1 MADPVNSVR
10 QTTAAPEESGTP
22 GRTTG
27 PIAVIGISCRFPQAD
42 GPAAYWRLL
51 RDGTDAVTDAPEAR
65 RDVVAAGAGPAAAR
79 GGYLDRVDTFDAR
92 FFGISPREAA
102 AMDPQQ
108 RLVLELAWEALEDAG
123 VLPGTLKNSAAGV
136 FVGAIWDD
144 YADLVR
150 RSGAAGAHAFTGLN
164 RGVIANRVSYTLG
177 LHGPS
182 LTVDTAQSSSL
193 VAVHLACQALLSG
206 EADLALAGGVNLR
219 VTPASSEITAGFG
232 ALSPDGRCHT
242 FDERANGFVRGEGG
256 GLVLLKPLDRALAD
270 GDRVHCVLLGSAV
283 NHDGATDGLTVP
295 SATAQAEVVRRALE
309 AAGTDPAEVQ
319 YVELHG
325 TGTPV
330 GDPIEATALGTALG
344 TARDAADPLPV
355 GSAKTNI
362 GHLEAAAGIAGL
374 IKAALAV
381 GHRELPASLHHRT
394 PHPAIDLD
402 ALRLRVQTEAGPWP
416 HPDRPLVAGV
426 SSFGL
431 GGANCHVVLGEAP
444 APAATPEPAAATEPG
459 RTLLFPLSGR
469 GENALRAQAARLGAY
484 AATHTGTVAD
494 LAHALAA
501 TRTAHEDR
509 AVVLAEDLAGLIAGL
524 DALAAGTGS
533 AHLVRGRA
541 ESGRTAFLFSGQGS
555 QRPGM
560 GRELH
565 AAHPV
570 FAAAFDEACAAL
582 DTHLPRPLREIAF
595 ADPGTDEAAL
605 LDRTAWTQPALFA
618 FEVALHRLLDHLG
631 VRPDFLVGHSIGELA
646 AAHVAGILSLPDAA
660 ALVAAR
666 GRLMDAL
673 PEGGAM
679 AALQAEES
687 EVTPLLAGRADRVCV
702 AAVNGPRSVV
712 VSGDEDAV
720 DALTAHFAALGR
732 KTKRLRVSHAFHSP
746 HMDGMLDAFAAVAAS
761 VTYAPARIPLVSDLT
776 GRIVTDEE
784 IGTADYWVRHVRE
797 AVRFAD
803 GIRTLDAA
811 GVTTYVE
818 LGPDG
823 ALSSAGR
830 DCAREDAAFVPVART
845 GKQPEPESLTAAL
858 ARLHTLGAADGL
870 DWEALLGTRGPA
882 PRLDLPTYAFQRR
895 RHWIEAAP
903 AAAAG
908 APATAAAPEPAVA
921 DHQDEDGDEETGSRA
936 GALRAR
942 LTALP
947 PADREQAV
955 LDLLRTDIAA
965 VLRHDEPA
973 DIDLRETFHEL
984 GFDSWTAV
992 ELRDGLTRTTGLALP
1007 STLLFDHPTP
1017 VALARNLA
1025 ERALGEPAAPA
1036 ATARHTGGPADE
1048 PIAVVAMACRF
1059 PGGTDSPEALWE
1071 VLAEGRDVTGPFPTD
1086 RGWDLEGLYDP
1097 EGRPG
1102 THYVR
1107 AGGFLDGATL
1117 FDPAF
1122 FGISP
1127 REAAAMDPQQRLLLE
1142 TSWEALE
1149 RAGLDPLALKGTD
1162 TGVFIGATFQDYGP
1176 RLHEGTESTEGYLM
1190 TGSTPSVASGRIAYT
1205 LGLEGPAVTVDT
1217 ACSSSLVAL
1226 HLAAQSLRQGEC
1238 TLAVAGGVTVMP
1250 TPGLFVEL
1258 TRQRALSADGRCKS
1272 FSADADGTG
1281 WAEGAGVLL
1290 LEKLSDA
1297 RRNGHRVL
1305 AVIRGSAT
1313 NQDGASNG
1321 LTAPNGPS
1329 QQRVIRQALANAGV
1343 TADTVDAVEAHG
1355 TGTRLGDP
1363 IEAHALLATYGQ
1375 GREADRPLWL
1385 GSLKSNT
1392 GHTQQAAGVAGV
1404 IKMILAL
1411 RHGILPKTLHAEE
1424 RSPHIDWSAGS
1435 VELLTEARPWPAAG
1449 ETGHPRRAGV
1459 SSFGISGT
1467 NAHLILEE
1475 APATPEPDTAAA
1487 PAAAGPVAWL
1497 LSARTEDALREQA
1510 RRLRTHAA
1518 AHPDTPDTAVAAAL
1532 AGHRSVFPH
1541 RAAVLGSSREELLA
1555 GLETPLVS
1563 GVADAGGKTV
1573 FVFPGQGSQ
1582 WAGMGVEL
1590 LDSSPVFAARFAEVA
1605 AAVEAH
1611 VDWSVEGVLRGEG
1624 DLTRIEV
1631 LQPVLFAVMVSLAEL
1646 WRAAGVVPDAVVG
1659 HSQGEIA
1666 AAVVSGALSLED
1678 GAKVVVLRSQ
1688 LFADELVGRGA
1699 VASVSLGADAV
1710 RERLVPYRD
1719 ALSIAGIN
1727 GPGTVTVAG
1736 EVAPLEELVAALEA
1750 EGVRAKVIPSTV
1762 ASHCAQV
1769 DRLKERI
1776 LDLLGFVEPRAG
1788 SVPLYSTVTG
1798 EVLDGSGLT
1807 AAYWYENCRQPV
1819 SFEPVVRS
1827 LLADGFRAFVE
1838 SSAHPVLTYGL
1849 VETAESAGAE
1859 VLATGTLR
1867 RGEGGLARFT
1877 TSLATAWTRGVDV
1890 DWTSVLTDSGATA
1903 ATELPTYPFQRARHW
1918 LDAPAAGAADVSAAG
1933 LAEAG
1938 HPLLGACVRVADGD
1952 RFLLTGRIS
1961 LQGHPWLADHGAL
1974 DTVLLPGTAFVE
1986 LAVRAGDEAGCAHLE
2001 ELTLE
2006 APLVLAPRAAVQ
2018 LQAVVGAPDGSGRRS
2033 VAVYA
2038 RPDGADTDA
2047 AWTRHANGF
2056 LAPAPA
2062 PAADADLTAWPPAGA
2077 EPVDIEGF
2085 YERTAQAGYAY
2096 GPAFQGLKAAWRVG
2110 ATVYAEVA
2118 LDSAQREEAAGY
2130 GLHPA
2135 LLDAALHAE
2144 QLVRAARGE
2153 DSGVRLPFVWSGV
2166 SLHATGA
2173 TALRLRMT
2181 SLGTDTVALDV
2192 ADAEGRP
2199 VAAVESLVLRPVAA
2213 GALRGAHR
2221 DGLHRVE
2228 WSAVPAA
2235 GGAALPDWTELGGA
2249 AHPRLADLTAALDQ
2263 GLAVP
2268 STVVYSRTPGT
2279 GTGTDAD
2286 ADGVRTAEAARAA
2299 TAEVLALVR
2308 DWLAEDRLAAARLV
2322 IVTRGA
2328 VPVRAG
2334 EDVTD
2339 LAHAPLWGLLRS
2351 AQTEN
2356 QDRFVLVDLDPWE
2369 GGGTDT
2375 ALAAAL
2381 ATGEPQLAVRD
2392 GSLLAPRLVRATEP
2406 TGRRPLWNPEGTVL
2420 ITGGTGALG
2429 ALVARHLVIEHGVR
2443 HLLLTGRRGPDAPGA
2458 AELVAEIAGLG
2469 GSAEVVACDAAD
2481 RGALAALLSAVPGD
2495 RPLTGVVHAAGVL
2508 DDGLVASLT
2517 DERLDAVMR
2526 PKADAAW
2533 NLHELTRDLDLTAF
2547 VLFSSIAGVYGNPGQ
2562 ANYAAANAFMDA
2574 LAHRRHAQGLPA
2586 TSLAWGLWEQ
2596 SSGML
2601 AHLKDGDLGWMTRAG
2616 ILPLASDHGIALLD
2630 SALRAPGEPLL
2641 VPVRL
2646 DAATLRTR
2654 AAAGLLPPLL
2664 RSLVR
2669 TPARRAVEAA
2679 APEAEVSSLV
2689 RRLAALGEG
2698 ERERELLDL
2707 VRGRVAAVLGHA
2719 DPSAIRPDKAFKELG
2734 FDSLT
2739 AVELR
2744 NQLGVATGLRLPAT
2758 IVFDHPTVNAAARF
2772 LLAELLGAQDAVPAA
2787 DTEGPVAVTAGAPD
2801 EPIAIVGMAC
2811 RYPGGVG
2818 SPEDLWRLVAEGRD
2832 AVSGF
2837 PTDRGWDLAGLFDS
2851 DPERL
2856 GTTYAREGG
2865 FLYGAGDFDP
2875 VLFGI
2880 SPREALAMDPQQRL
2894 LLEASW
2900 EVFERAGLDLD
2911 SVRGSRTGVFA
2922 GSMHHD
2928 YAFRVEENPQ
2938 KVEGY
2943 GLTGTQGSVVSGRVA
2958 YAFGLEGPAVTVD
2971 TACSSSLVALHLAAQ
2986 SLRQG
2991 ECTMALAGG
3000 VAVMATPGVFV
3011 EFSRQRGM
3019 AADGRCKSFSA
3030 AADGTGWAEGVG
3042 VLLLEKLSDARRN
3055 GHRVLAVVRGTATN
3069 QDGAS
3074 NGLTAPNGPAQ
3085 QRVIRQALANARLAP
3100 QDVDAVEA
3108 HGTGTTLGD
3117 PIEAQALLAAYGQ
3130 DRPEDR
3136 PLWLGSLKSN
3146 IGHAQAAAGV
3156 AGVIKMVMAMRE
3168 GVLPKTLHVDE
3179 PTPEVLW
3186 SAGAVELLTEAVE
3199 WPETGRPRRAGVS
3212 SFGISGTNAHVII
3225 EQGPQ
3230 EPVPAPATG
3239 AEPAGPLP
3247 WVVSARSAAALRGQA
3262 ARLLD
3267 LDASVPA
3274 PDVAAALLTTR
3285 SPLEHRA
3292 VVLADDRDGYAAG
3305 LRALAE
3311 GAGAPGL
3318 TQGVTGTGERLAFLF
3333 SGQGAQRPGMGRELY
3348 EAQPVFAAAFDEVCG
3363 HFDLPLKDLV
3373 FGGGEEVHRTEITQ
3387 PALFAVEV
3395 ALYRLAESF
3404 GLRPDFVAGHS
3415 IGEIAAAHVAGVLSL
3430 VDAARLVTARGALM
3444 GALPEGG
3451 AMVSVRATEDEV
3463 RELLTADVDIA
3474 AVNGPES
3481 VVISGAEEAVLA
3493 VAATLGER
3501 GRKTRRLTVSHA
3513 FHSPLMEPMLEAFR
3527 EVAQSLTYAAPA
3539 VPVVSNVTGGQITEF
3554 SADYWVEHVRGAVRF
3569 ADGVRHLA
3577 EEQGVG
3583 HFLELGPQGVLAAMA
3598 GESLPE
3604 AFSGLLTPV
3613 LRKDRPEP
3621 EAFLGALAEAWTR
3634 GLPVDWTPLLSGRP
3648 ARRVDLPT
3656 YAFEHERFWLAPSRT
3671 SKGEAAGLGLTSA
3684 AHPLLGASV
3693 DLADGDGL
3701 VLTGRLSADTLPWAA
3716 DHAVAGTVLLP
3727 GTAFVELALRAG
3739 DEVGCGTLEELT
3751 LEAPLA
3757 LPERGAAR
3765 LQVAV
3770 GSPDEES
3777 GSRSVVI
3784 HSRPEGAETALPW
3797 TRHATGTL
3805 TAAAPAPSGAEFAVW
3820 PPAGARPVDLGG
3832 FYEGLAEAG
3841 YAYGPAFQG
3850 LKAAWRSGEE
3860 VYAEVV
3866 LDPARQEEAAG
3877 FGLHPALLD
3886 ASLHGMLLDVA
3897 SGADTGL
3904 RLPFAWSGVT
3914 VHAEGASAVRVR
3926 LVPAGADAVAVTVV
3940 DPAGLPVATIDS
3952 LTLLP
3957 VSQDQ
3962 LHRARTA
3969 DQDALYRVDW
3979 TTVTAADAPQLN
3991 WAVLGPPADPD
4002 DEGMPVHRDLDALAA
4017 AVAGGAPAPDAVLLP
4032 VPRTRTAVRADGVRE
4047 ATASLLR
4054 TLQSWLAEPA
4064 FGASRLVVATRGAVA
4079 ARPGEDVTDLTHA
4092 GLWGLVRSA
4101 QAENPGRIV
4110 LIDTD
4115 TTVEEAPVI
4124 PAVATG
4130 EGQIAVR
4137 DGEFLVPRLA
4147 RADAAALL
4155 APPREAPHW
4164 RLDTTGGGTLESLAL
4179 VPFPEA
4185 AEPLAAGRVRIA
4197 VRAAGLNFRDVL
4209 MALGMYPDK
4218 IVLGSEASGVVIET
4232 GPGVTHLAPG
4242 DRVMGMVPH
4251 AFGEVAVADAH
4262 MVARMPAGWSF
4273 EQAASVPAVFLTA
4286 YYGLVDLA
4294 GLKAGERVLVHSAA
4308 GGVGMAAVQL
4318 ARHLGAE
4325 VFGTASEG
4333 KWDVLRRQVRLEGAH
4348 YGSSRSTSF
4357 EQRFTHATGGRGMD
4371 VVLDCLAGELVD
4383 ASLRLLPRG
4392 GRFIEMGKTDIR
4404 DPQDVARAHPGVRY
4418 QAFDLMEAG
4427 PERIGEMLTELARLF
4442 EAGVLRPLPV
4452 RTWDIR
4458 RAPEAFRFMSQ
4469 ARHTGKIVLTVP
4481 QGWDPAG
4488 TVLVT
4493 GGTGTLGA
4501 LVAKHLVTEHGVRHL
4516 LLTGRRGPDA
4526 PGAAELVAEIVELGG
4541 SAEVVACDAADR
4553 DALAGLLATI
4563 PADRPLRAV
4572 VHTAGVVDDGV
4583 LDALTPQRLAAVLRP
4598 KVDAAVNLHELTR
4611 DLDLTAFVLYSSAAG
4626 VLGNAGQANYA
4637 AGNSFLDALAQHRRA
4652 HGRPGVS
4659 LAWGHWAES
4668 SGMTAGLDTTD
4679 LARLGRSGFLPMT
4692 NEQGLTLLDDSLVQD
4707 EALLAPVRL
4716 DLAGLRGQAR
4726 DGSLPD
4732 VLKGLVRAPAR
4743 RVAGPAAAADG
4754 AEPLARRLAA
4764 QPESEREHLLL
4775 ELVRTNVATVLGHGA
4790 PGAVGADR
4798 TFKELGFDSLT
4809 AVEFRNR
4816 LGAATGLRLPPT
4828 LIFDYPTASTLA
4840 KHLLNELVPAEAA
4853 APGADLL
4860 AELGR
4865 FEVAVLAADPDAPG
4879 HDEVTGRI
4887 EELLQRW
4894 KAAAAASA
4902 PTAPAGG
4909 EDVADR
4915 LQSASADEVLDF
4927 IQNELGVS

>member
-1 MADPVNSVR
+1 PPRPRPKSR
-10 QTTAAPEESGTP
+10 PRPPLPT
-22 GRTTG
+22 
-27 PIAVIGISCRFPQAD
+27 
-42 GPAAYWRLL
+42 PAA
-51 RDGTDAVTDAPEAR
+51 
-65 RDVVAAGAGPAAAR
+65 
-79 GGYLDRVDTFDAR
+79 
-92 FFGISPREAA
+92 
-102 AMDPQQ
+102 
-108 RLVLELAWEALEDAG
+108 
-123 VLPGTLKNSAAGV
+123 
-136 FVGAIWDD
+136 
-144 YADLVR
+144 
-150 RSGAAGAHAFTGLN
+150 
-164 RGVIANRVSYTLG
+164 
-177 LHGPS
+177 
-182 LTVDTAQSSSL
+182 
-193 VAVHLACQALLSG
+193 
-206 EADLALAGGVNLR
+206 
-219 VTPASSEITAGFG
+219 
-232 ALSPDGRCHT
+232 
-242 FDERANGFVRGEGG
+242 
-256 GLVLLKPLDRALAD
+256 
-270 GDRVHCVLLGSAV
+270 
-283 NHDGATDGLTVP
+283 
-295 SATAQAEVVRRALE
+295 
-309 AAGTDPAEVQ
+309 
-319 YVELHG
+319 
-325 TGTPV
+325 
-330 GDPIEATALGTALG
+330 
-344 TARDAADPLPV
+344 
-355 GSAKTNI
+355 
-362 GHLEAAAGIAGL
+362 
-374 IKAALAV
+374 
-381 GHRELPASLHHRT
+381 
-394 PHPAIDLD
+394 
-402 ALRLRVQTEAGPWP
+402 
-416 HPDRPLVAGV
+416 
-426 SSFGL
+426 
-431 GGANCHVVLGEAP
+431 
-444 APAATPEPAAATEPG
+444 G

-469 GENALRAQAARLGAY
+469 GEQALRAQAARLAAY
-484 AATHTGTVAD
+484 AATHTGTAAD

-509 AVVLAEDLAGLIAGL
+509 AVVLAEDLTGLTAGL
-524 DALAAGTGS
+524 DALAAATAS
-533 AHLVRGRA
+533 PHLVRGRTG
-541 ESGRTAFLFSGQGS
+541 SGTTAFLFSGQGS

-565 AAHPV
+565 AAQPA
-570 FAAAFDEACAAL
+570 FAAAFDEVCAAF
-582 DTHLPRPLREIAF
+582 DAHLPRPLREIAF
-595 ADPGTDEAAL
+595 AAPGTDEAAL

-618 FEVALHRLLDHLG
+618 FEVALHRLLGHLG
-631 VRPDFLVGHSIGELA
+631 VRPDYLVGHSIGELA
-646 AAHVAGILSLPDAA
+646 AAHVAGILTLPDAA

-673 PEGGAM
+673 PAGGAM
-679 AALQAEES
+679 AALQADET
-687 EVTPLLAGRADRVCV
+687 EVAPLLAGRADRVCV

-720 DALTAHFAALGR
+720 DALARHFAALGR
-732 KTKRLRVSHAFHSP
+732 KTKRLPVSHAFHSP
-746 HMDGMLDAFAAVAAS
+746 HMEGMLDAFRTVAAS
-761 VTYAPARIPLVSDLT
+761 VSYAPARIPLVSNLT

-803 GIRTLDAA
+803 GIRALDAA

-830 DCAREDAAFVPVART
+830 ESSGEDAAFVPVART
-845 GKQPEPESLTAAL
+845 GKQPEPESLTIAL
-858 ARLHTLGAADGL
+858 ARLHTLGAAPDL
-870 DWEALLGTRGPA
+870 RWETLLGLTGPA

-895 RHWIEAAP
+895 RHWIDA
-903 AAAAG
+903 
-908 APATAAAPEPAVA
+908 APATAVAATAPTAVPAA
-921 DHQDEDGDEETGSRA
+921 DAPDEEAHSDA

-947 PADREQAV
+947 AADREQAV
-955 LDLLRTDIAA
+955 LDLLRADIAA
-965 VLRHDEPA
+965 VLRHDDA
-973 DIDLRETFHEL
+973 RDIDLRETFHEL

-992 ELRDGLTRTTGLALP
+992 ELRDGLTRSTGLALP
-1007 STLLFDHPTP
+1007 SSLLFDHPTP
-1017 VALARNLA
+1017 VALARNLT
-1025 ERALGEPAAPA
+1025 ERALGRTAGPA
-1036 ATARHTGGPADE
+1036 ATTRHTAAAAADE

-1071 VLAEGRDVTGPFPTD
+1071 VLAAGRDVTGPFPTD

-1297 RRNGHRVL
+1297 QANGHQVL

-1343 TADTVDAVEAHG
+1343 AADTVDAVEAHG

-1375 GREADRPLWL
+1375 GRDEDRPLWL

-1411 RHGILPKTLHAEE
+1411 RHGVLPKTLHAEE

-1435 VELLTEARPWPAAG
+1435 VELLTEARPWPAAE

-1475 APATPEPDTAAA
+1475 APAPAPAPASHEPEAA
-1487 PAAAGPVAWL
+1487 PAAGPVAWL
-1497 LSARTEDALREQA
+1497 LSAKTEDALREQA
-1510 RRLRTHAA
+1510 ARLRTHAA
-1518 AHPDTPDTAVAAAL
+1518 EHPDTPVAAVAAAL
-1532 AGHRSVFPH
+1532 AGHRSVFGH
-1541 RAAVLGSSREELLA
+1541 RAAVLGSSREELLT
-1555 GLETPLVS
+1555 GLEAPLVS

-1582 WAGMGVEL
+1582 WVGMGVEL

-1611 VDWSVEGVLRGEG
+1611 VDWSVEEVLRGDGEG
-1624 DLTRIEV
+1624 LTRIEV

-1666 AAVVSGALSLED
+1666 AAAVSGALSLED
-1678 GAKVVVLRSQ
+1678 AARVVVLRSQ
-1688 LFADELVGRGA
+1688 LFADELVGNGA

-1710 RERLVPYRD
+1710 RERLAPYGD

-1750 EGVRAKVIPSTV
+1750 EGVRAKIIPSTV

-1769 DRLKERI
+1769 DRLKDRI
-1776 LDLLGFVEPRAG
+1776 LDLLGFVQPRTG

-1798 EVLDGSGLT
+1798 EVLDGPELT

-1819 SFEPVVRS
+1819 SFEPVVRA

-1849 VETAESAGAE
+1849 VETAEAAGADI
-1859 VLATGTLR
+1859 LATGTLR

-1890 DWTSVLTDSGATA
+1890 DWTAVLTGSGGAHA
-1903 ATELPTYPFQRARHW
+1903 ATELPTYPFQRTRHW
-1918 LDAPAAGAADVSAAG
+1918 LDAPDTGSADVSAAG
-1933 LAEAG
+1933 LSEAR
-1938 HPLLGACVRVADGD
+1938 HPLLGASVRVADGD

-1961 LQGHPWLADHGAL
+1961 LGSHPWLADHGAL

-2006 APLVLAPRAAVQ
+2006 APLVLPPRGAVQ
-2018 LQAVVGAPDGSGRRS
+2018 VQAVVGAPDGSGRRS

-2038 RPDGADTDA
+2038 RPDDADTDT

-2056 LAPAPA
+2056 LAPA
-2062 PAADADLTAWPPAGA
+2062 AAAVAGADLAVWPPAGA
-2077 EPVDIEGF
+2077 LPVDVEGF
-2085 YERTAQAGYAY
+2085 YERAAEAGYAY
-2096 GPAFQGLKAAWRVG
+2096 GPAFQGLKAAWAVDG
-2110 ATVYAEVA
+2110 TVYAEVA
-2118 LDSAQREEAAGY
+2118 LDPAHREAASAF

-2166 SLHATGA
+2166 SLLATGA
-2173 TALRLRMT
+2173 ASLRLRMT
-2181 SLGTDTVALDV
+2181 PLGTDTVALDV

-2199 VAAVESLVLRPVAA
+2199 VARVESLVLRPVAA

-2228 WSAVPAA
+2228 WTAVPATGDA
-2235 GGAALPDWTELGGA
+2235 GALPDWTELGGA
-2249 AHPRLADLTAALDQ
+2249 AYPRLADLTAALDQ

-2268 STVVYSRTPGT
+2268 STVVVTCPPAPGAD
-2279 GTGTDAD
+2279 TDGAP
-2286 ADGVRTAEAARAA
+2286 TAEAARAA
-2299 TAEVLALVR
+2299 TTAALGLVR

-2322 IVTRGA
+2322 VVTRGA
-2328 VPVRAG
+2328 VSVRAG
-2334 EDVTD
+2334 EDVID
-2339 LAHAPLWGLLRS
+2339 LVHAPLWGLLRS

-2356 QDRFVLVDLDPWE
+2356 QDRFVLVDLDPWDD
-2369 GGGTDT
+2369 GGTD
-2375 ALAAAL
+2375 LSAAL

-2392 GSLLAPRLVRATEP
+2392 GSLLVPRLVRAADASAK
-2406 TGRRPLWNPEGTVL
+2406 GAVWDPEGTVL
-2420 ITGGTGALG
+2420 VTGGTGALG
-2429 ALVARHLVIEHGVR
+2429 GLVARHLVAEHGVR
-2443 HLLLTGRRGPDAPGA
+2443 SLLLTGRRGADAPGA
-2458 AELVAEIAGLG
+2458 AELAESLRELG
-2469 GSAEVVACDAAD
+2469 AVVDVVACDAAD
-2481 RGALAALLSAVPGD
+2481 REALASVLAGIPAD
-2495 RPLTGVVHAAGVL
+2495 RPLRGVVHAAGVL
-2508 DDGLVASLT
+2508 DDGLVGSLT

-2526 PKADAAW
+2526 PKVDAAW
-2533 NLHELTRDLDLTAF
+2533 NLHELTRDLDLTAL
-2547 VLFSSIAGVYGNPGQ
+2547 VLFSSIAGVFGNPGQ

-2586 TSLAWGLWEQ
+2586 TALAWGLWEQ

-2601 AHLKDGDLGWMTRAG
+2601 AHLKDGDLGWMARAG
-2616 ILPLASDHGIALLD
+2616 ILPLATDHALTLLD
-2630 SALRAPGEPLL
+2630 TALRAPGDPLL

-2654 AAAGLLPPLL
+2654 AAAGMLPALL

-2689 RRLAALGEG
+2689 RRLTALDAA

-2744 NQLGVATGLRLPAT
+2744 NQLGAATGLRLPAT
-2758 IVFDHPTVNAAARF
+2758 IVFDHPTINAAARF
-2772 LLAELLGAQDAVPAA
+2772 LLTELLGAQDGATAAGTEEPAA
-2787 DTEGPVAVTAGAPD
+2787 LAQAATASD

-2818 SPEDLWRLVAEGRD
+2818 SPEDLWQLVAEGRD

-2837 PTDRGWDLAGLFDS
+2837 PTDRGWDLATLFDP

-2856 GTTYAREGG
+2856 GTSYAREGG

-2875 VLFGI
+2875 LLFGI

-2900 EVFERAGLDLD
+2900 EAFERAGLDLD
-2911 SVRGSRTGVFA
+2911 TVRGSRTGVFA
-2922 GSMHHD
+2922 GAMHHD

-2938 KVEGY
+2938 RVEGY

-2958 YAFGLEGPAVTVD
+2958 YTFGLEGPAVTVD

-3000 VAVMATPGVFV
+3000 VAVMATPSVFV

-3030 AADGTGWAEGVG
+3030 DADGTGWAEGVG

-3117 PIEAQALLAAYGQ
+3117 PIEAQALLATYGQ

-3136 PLWLGSLKSN
+3136 PLLLGSLKSN

-3168 GVLPKTLHVDE
+3168 GVLPRTLHVDE
-3179 PTPEVLW
+3179 PTPEVDW
-3186 SAGAVELLTEAVE
+3186 SAGAVELLTESVE
-3199 WPETGRPRRAGVS
+3199 WPRTGRPRRAGVS
-3212 SFGISGTNAHVII
+3212 SFGISGTNAHVVI
-3225 EQGPQ
+3225 EEGPQ
-3230 EPVPAPATG
+3230 EPAPATEQ
-3239 AEPAGPLP
+3239 EPAGLLP
-3247 WVVSARSAAALRGQA
+3247 WVVSARSAGALRGQA

-3267 LDASVPA
+3267 LDGDVPVA
-3274 PDVAAALLTTR
+3274 DVATALLTTR

-3292 VVLADDRDGYAAG
+3292 VVLAEDRDGFAAG

-3311 GAGAPGL
+3311 GNGAPGV
-3318 TQGVTGTGERLAFLF
+3318 TQGLTGTGERLAFLF

-3348 EAQPVFAAAFDEVCG
+3348 DAQPVFAAAFDEVCG
-3363 HFDLPLKDLV
+3363 HFDFPLKEIV
-3373 FGGGEEVHRTEITQ
+3373 FGGGEEVHRTEFTQ

-3430 VDAARLVTARGALM
+3430 ADASALVRARGALM

-3463 RELLTADVDIA
+3463 RPLLSADVDVA
-3474 AVNGPES
+3474 AVNGPAS
-3481 VVISGAEEAVLA
+3481 VVISGAEQAVLE
-3493 VAATLGER
+3493 VAAQLADQ
-3501 GRKTRRLTVSHA
+3501 GRKTKRLTVSHA
-3513 FHSPLMEPMLEAFR
+3513 FHSPLMEPMLDGFR
-3527 EVAQSLTYAAPA
+3527 EVAETLTHRTPA
-3539 VPVVSNVTGGQITEF
+3539 IPVVSNVTGEQITEF
-3554 SADYWVEHVRGAVRF
+3554 TAEYWVEHVRGAVRF
-3569 ADGVRHLA
+3569 ADGVRYLA
-3577 EEQGVG
+3577 AQGVG

-3598 GESLPE
+3598 GESLLE
-3604 AFSGLLTPV
+3604 DFSGLLAPV

-3634 GLPVDWTPLLSGRP
+3634 GLPVDWAPLVAGRP

-3656 YAFEHERFWLAPSRT
+3656 YAFEHERFWLAPAPASN
-3671 SKGEAAGLGLTSA
+3671 GAAAGLGLTSA
-3684 AHPLLGASV
+3684 THPLLGASV
-3693 DLADGDGL
+3693 DLAGGDGL
-3701 VLTGRLSADTLPWAA
+3701 VLTGRLSAESLPWAV

-3739 DEVGCGTLEELT
+3739 DEAGCGRLEELT

-3765 LQVAV
+3765 LQIAV
-3770 GSPDEES
+3770 GAPDEES

-3784 HSRPEGAETALPW
+3784 HSRPESAETALPW

-3805 TAAAPAPSGAEFAVW
+3805 TAAGPAPSGAEFAVW
-3820 PPAGARPVDLGG
+3820 PPAGARPVDLRG
-3832 FYEGLAEAG
+3832 FYEGLADAG

-3860 VYAEVV
+3860 VYAEVA
-3866 LDPARQEEAAG
+3866 LDPARQEEAAA
-3877 FGLHPALLD
+3877 FGVHPALLD

-3897 SGADTGL
+3897 SGADGGL

-3957 VSQDQ
+3957 VSHDQ
-3962 LHRARTA
+3962 LHRARSA

-3979 TTVTAADAPQLN
+3979 TTATAADEPQLN
-3991 WAVLGPPADPD
+3991 WAVLGSPAGPD
-4002 DEGMPVHRDLDALAA
+4002 EEGLPAHPDLQALAA

-4032 VPRTRTAVRADGVRE
+4032 VPRTRTGVRADAVRE
-4047 ATASLLR
+4047 ATASLLG
-4054 TLQSWLAEPA
+4054 TLQQWLAEPA
-4064 FGASRLVVATRGAVA
+4064 FASSRLVVATRGAVA

-4101 QAENPGRIV
+4101 QAENPGRLV
-4110 LIDTD
+4110 LVDTD
-4115 TTVEEAPVI
+4115 TAVEDAPVI

-4130 EGQIAVR
+4130 ESQIAVR

-4147 RADAAALL
+4147 RADAGALL
-4155 APPREAPHW
+4155 APPRDAPHW

-4179 VPFPEA
+4179 TPFPEA
-4185 AEPLAAGRVRIA
+4185 AEPLAPGQVRIA

-4218 IVLGSEASGVVIET
+4218 IVLGSEASGVVTET

-4251 AFGEVAVADAH
+4251 AFGEVAVADA
-4262 MVARMPAGWSF
+4262 RMLAPMPGGWSF

-4286 YYGLVDLA
+4286 YYALVDLA
-4294 GLKAGERVLVHSAA
+4294 GLTAGERVLVHSAA

-4333 KWDVLRRQVRLEGAH
+4333 KWGVLRRQVRLEGAH

-4404 DPQDVARAHPGVRY
+4404 DPQDVADAYPGVRY
-4418 QAFDLMEAG
+4418 RAFDLMEAG
-4427 PERIGEMLTELARLF
+4427 PERIGEMLAELGRLF
-4442 EAGVLRPLPV
+4442 DAGVLRPLPV
-4452 RTWDIR
+4452 RAWDIR

-4469 ARHTGKIVLTVP
+4469 AKHVGKIVLTVP
-4481 QGWDPAG
+4481 QAWDPAG

-4501 LVAKHLVTEHGVRHL
+4501 LVAKHLVTTHGVRHL
-4516 LLTGRRGPDA
+4516 LLAGRRGPDA
-4526 PGAAELVAEIVELGG
+4526 PGAAELVAEIAELGG
-4541 SAEVVACDAADR
+4541 TAEVVACDAADR
-4553 DALAGLLATI
+4553 GALAGLLAAI
-4563 PADRPLRAV
+4563 PAGRPLRGV

-4583 LDALTPQRLAAVLRP
+4583 LASLDADRLDRVLRP

-4611 DLDLTAFVLYSSAAG
+4611 DLDLTAFVLYSSVAG
-4626 VLGNAGQANYA
+4626 VMGGPGQGNYA
-4637 AGNSFLDALAQHRRA
+4637 AANCFLDALAQHRRA
-4652 HGRPGVS
+4652 HGLPGVS
-4659 LAWGHWAES
+4659 LAWGQWAES
-4668 SGMTAGLDTTD
+4668 SGMTAGLDTAD
-4679 LARLGRSGFLPMT
+4679 LARMSRSGVLPLAT
-4692 NEQGLTLLDDSLVQD
+4692 EQGLALFDQAARHD
-4707 EALLAPVRL
+4707 EALLAAVRL
-4716 DLAGLRGQAR
+4716 DTTALRGQADAGR
-4726 DGSLPD
+4726 LPG
-4732 VLKGLVRAPAR
+4732 VLKGLVRASVR
-4743 RVAGPAAAADG
+4743 RAAGEAAAAPGASALAERLSRLTG
-4754 AEPLARRLAA
+4754 AERAEA
-4764 QPESEREHLLL
+4764 LLD
-4775 ELVRTNVATVLGHGA
+4775 LVRTQVAHVLAHPNPAAIDTERGFL
-4790 PGAVGADR
+4790 D
-4798 TFKELGFDSLT
+4798 LGFDSLT
-4809 AVEFRNR
+4809 AVELRNG
-4816 LGAATGLRLPPT
+4816 LGAATGLRLPTT
-4828 LIFDYPTASTLA
+4828 LIFDHPSPAALA
-4840 KHLLNELVPAEAA
+4840 GFLHTELDPGEGPREAA
-4853 APGADLL
+4853 VLDAMAGWEAAVAALPEGSDGRERAVNRLRSILWKLEQSGTENDTDEEAQTSDGAAEITSASDDEMFALIEK
-4860 AELGR
+4860 ELG
-4865 FEVAVLAADPDAPG
+4865 L
-4879 HDEVTGRI
+4879 
-4887 EELLQRW
+4887 
-4894 KAAAAASA
+4894 S
-4902 PTAPAGG
+4902 
-4909 EDVADR
+4909 
-4915 LQSASADEVLDF
+4915 
-4927 IQNELGVS
+4927 